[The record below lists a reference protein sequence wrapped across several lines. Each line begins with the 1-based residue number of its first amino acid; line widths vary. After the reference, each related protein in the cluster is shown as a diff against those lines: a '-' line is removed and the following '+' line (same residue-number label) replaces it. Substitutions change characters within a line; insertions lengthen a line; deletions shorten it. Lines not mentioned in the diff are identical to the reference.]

1 MNVSSEVLVHEIKRL
16 SAAIYRRLIAWL
28 LYLVKHPVKIIVFII
43 KAYLLL
49 MLFAF
54 FLAFSFGSFA
64 QEAPPPACT
73 EGGQW
78 IPELQGCGIVKP
90 EQACKVTNV
99 RGPTTSGPYT
109 QVDRPTVS
117 SYNNYISSFSYGDP
131 SVTPTCPGTAQFGNY
146 TSDLE
151 FTCSDPGS
159 FVVPFEITRHNTL
172 KVRQLPQWA
181 QQCDPMTTT
190 STSTNAFSVPITA
203 RITVILSDDVECEA
217 PYPLEGQAG
226 SNTYCYYVPQEPC
239 DCSELNG
246 EGSYTYQSFLASP
259 DAYSQ
264 ENPPQCLSVRDSA
277 DPSIPS
283 CDCQILAT
291 RWFSQIANVNGVEM
305 VRWQPLPGLNGGESG
320 VFTGAA
326 CGEEESTTPPA
337 EKENCVTMKN
347 GQKLCVAKKAEKCIT
362 LDGVQQ
368 CEAGCGTINGEF
380 MCAESDQPGA
390 PDPDEPDVE
399 PDDEVEDPDKTTEQM
414 TKQDYK
420 DVNKGIETRLDLL
433 AQLMERQTGQT
444 TVGGAANGSKIDATN
459 RMLGSIDGKLSELIA
474 QGEGGEDGGDDSN
487 PQPDYSTDAL
497 EEFVNPNDWEQ
508 RNFGTVLQA
517 SVERMQQAPVFTAV
531 ESFFDVSITGT
542 CPTWQTNVS
551 LFGASLDINIDQF
564 CSPEMTNIWLI
575 IRAVLLLVFSYYAF
589 REAIL

>member
-1 MNVSSEVLVHEIKRL
+1 MLQLLRGSKLPRRLL
-16 SAAIYRRLIAWL
+16 SALYRRTVAAL
-28 LYLVKHPVKIIVFII
+28 LYCVKHPVKTVFFIV

-90 EQACKVTNV
+90 EQSCKVTLV
-99 RGPTTSGPYT
+99 RGTTPYDQWT
-109 QVDRPTVS
+109 QLNRTSVS
-117 SYNNYISSFSYGDP
+117 AYNNYVAGVTTGNDPNAPLICGQSSVSRTYSSDLSYNCTGP
-131 SVTPTCPGTAQFGNY
+131 VTSLPVDHTITTITLTRSRPGLVNGQCPGE
-146 TSDLE
+146 S
-151 FTCSDPGS
+151 S
-159 FVVPFEITRHNTL
+159 
-172 KVRQLPQWA
+172 
-181 QQCDPMTTT
+181 TTT
-190 STSTNAFSVPITA
+190 ETTSARVAQITA
-203 RITVILSDDVECEA
+203 VMSTDVECEA

-226 SNTYCYYVPQEPC
+226 LNTYCYYVPQEPC

-380 MCAESDQPGA
+380 MCAESDQPGE
-390 PDPDEPDVE
+390 PDPNDPDVE
-399 PDDEVEDPDKTTEQM
+399 PDDEVQDPDKTTEQM

-433 AQLMERQTGQT
+433 AQLMERQNGQT
-444 TVGGAANGSKIDATN
+444 STGGAANGAKIDATN

-474 QGEGGEDGGDDSN
+474 QGQGGDGDDDGGEDSN
-487 PQPDYSTDAL
+487 PQPEYSTDAL

-517 SVERMQQAPVFTAV
+517 ATDRMQQAPVFTSV
-531 ESFFDVSITGT
+531 ETFFTVSITGT
-542 CPTWQTNVS
+542 CPTWQVTVPMLNGS
-551 LFGASLDINIDQF
+551 FHINIDQL
-564 CSPEMTNIWLI
+564 CSPAMEQIWPMIKAI
-575 IRAVLLLVFSYYAF
+575 ILLGFSILAF
-589 REAIL
+589 RAAIL